1 MNIEK
6 RWNLE
11 EMKIRIENLK
21 KITSSALVS
30 IYYANAKAK
39 TDNELDA
46 LYITYY
52 ALKNRLLKYNRG
64 SYGRIKTVNYARK
77 YDWNQYI
84 DFHILGSTECRTPPS
99 FSYSAYSSLTSTYSN
114 YDSFSYYYDSLYN
127 RY

>member
-21 KITSSALVS
+21 KITDSVLVS
-30 IYYANAKAK
+30 IYYVSAKAK

-52 ALKNRLLKYNRG
+52 TLKSRLLKYNRG
-64 SYGRIKTVNYARK
+64 SYGRIKTVNYVRK
-77 YDWNQYI
+77 FDWNQYI
-84 DFHILGSTECRTPPS
+84 DFHILGNTCRTPPS
-99 FSYSAYSSLTSTYSN
+99 FLHSEYSSLTSTYSN
-114 YDSFSYYYDSLYN
+114 YDSLYN
-127 RY
+127 R

>member
-21 KITSSALVS
+21 KITKPALVS
-30 IYYANAKAK
+30 IYYASAKVK

-52 ALKNRLLKYNRG
+52 TLKSTLLKYNRG
-64 SYGRIKTVNYARK
+64 LYGRIKTVNYERK
-77 YDWNQYI
+77 FDWNQYI
-84 DFHILGSTECRTPPS
+84 DFHILGNTECRTPPS
-99 FSYSAYSSLTSTYSN
+99 FSYSTISTYSN
-114 YDSFSYYYDSLYN
+114 YYSPYK